1 MGFWDTAGRLALSA
15 AKEGL
20 NTVRD
25 MKETHD
31 QLEEKSSPQL
41 KQIADSSRAGE
52 IEKRLARKILRD
64 RGDR

>member
-31 QLEEKSSPQL
+31 QLE
-41 KQIADSSRAGE
+41 QIADSRRVGE
-52 IEKRLARKILRD
+52 IERRLARKILRD
-64 RGDR
+64 RGER